1 MLSHGAP
8 VSWDHAVKLVS
19 HAVSKARYSVEFAV
33 SRSEFAVSKT
43 LINSTKITLQ
53 LDNIAQY
60 IFGEVFGPNARAGKI
75 DADIIHKL

>member
-19 HAVSKARYSVEFAV
+19 HAVSKARYSVEI
-33 SRSEFAVSKT
+33 AVSKT

-53 LDNIAQY
+53 LENIAQY

-75 DADIIHKL
+75 DADIIYKL